1 MNIFEKVK
9 TLGSELLNDVEKNNT
24 QTPENKPENV
34 RTYIVKQGDTL
45 SSIAKEFY
53 HQPTQYMR
61 IFEANTDKLT
71 NPDNLVPGQV
81 LRIPE

>member
-9 TLGSELLNDVEKNNT
+9 NIGSELLNDVQKND
-24 QTPENKPENV
+24 TPTTVTKTENV
-34 RTYIVKQGDTL
+34 RTYTVKEGDTL

-53 HQPTQYMR
+53 HQPSQYMR
-61 IFEANTDKLT
+61 IFEENKEQLT
-71 NPDNLVPGQV
+71 NPDNIAIGQV